1 MCAFSLLVCYIT
13 LNKRLIKQKAKKQEE
28 AEDVLCLVTW
38 TPGFSLEL
46 VLKQQRRQ
54 HMRVPSGGSRCPG

>member
-1 MCAFSLLVCYIT
+1 M
-13 LNKRLIKQKAKKQEE
+13 
-28 AEDVLCLVTW
+28 LCLVTW

-54 HMRVPSGGSRCPG
+54 HMGVPSGGSHCPG